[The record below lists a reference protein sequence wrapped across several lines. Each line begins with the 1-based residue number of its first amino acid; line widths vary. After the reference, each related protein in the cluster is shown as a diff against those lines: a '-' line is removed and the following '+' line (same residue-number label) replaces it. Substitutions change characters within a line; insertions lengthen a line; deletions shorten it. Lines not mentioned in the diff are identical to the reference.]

1 MTDEQRLFI
10 GDAQE
15 IVEKLENDLEQLR
28 AVRLEGRRRRQLA
41 AQIFRRVHTLK
52 GSAAALGFRAVSDVA
67 HQFEAVLD
75 GARLGRLELTDDV
88 LDTFDEAVSAV
99 EAALQAP
106 SHPPDHDHITQRLAG
121 YAQSSKSPGVIAT
134 GLRTALP
141 EDIAASL
148 SEYDLQHAREAIRE
162 GAKLFIVSAEF
173 GIDNFDRDFRELTR
187 LLGEAG
193 EVIAT
198 MPGGPATDNGIS
210 FRILYAA
217 DFISGEVLRHAASLS
232 QVQYHEVKVQLA
244 PPTRAA
250 SVGTQSS
257 VVAAD
262 GVERSTIRVDLPVL
276 DDLIANAGELFRQ
289 TANAIATVSAAGAA
303 AEPALTDLRTR
314 FVAFEER
321 LIRLRLVPASQAF
334 QRAVARAG
342 RIAARNLGKQ
352 IEFRIEGTEVGIE
365 KSLADL
371 ISDPLLHL
379 LRNAIIHGIETPEER
394 AAAGK
399 KSVGRITLAAAN
411 HSGRIHIT
419 VRDDGRGIDVAR
431 VGATAAE
438 QGISGKAL
446 SEDQCL
452 RLIFRPGFSTSRE
465 VSDIAGRGIGL
476 DIVDRAMDLAG
487 GEVRV
492 ATEHGK
498 GTTFAMIV
506 PATLSLVNCVIVR
519 CQDRI
524 FAIDAGHVQ
533 ESRLTAPT
541 SGDAIDGQKLPLVHL
556 STLIDPSLPADG
568 ARQFLVWR
576 RPSGS
581 KGAAAGAGYRIGVDE
596 VVALQE
602 TLVRGLGRHAY
613 RWLGVC
619 GAAELFDGTVALVL
633 DLPELIRIS
642 LETTAQ

>member
-15 IVEKLENDLEQLR
+15 IVEKLESDLEQLR
-28 AVRLEGRRRRQLA
+28 AARLEGRRRRQLA

-52 GSAAALGFRAVSDVA
+52 GSAAALGFRAVSDIA

-88 LDTFDEAVSAV
+88 LDTFDEAVAAV

-106 SHPPDHDHITQRLAG
+106 ADTPERNQITQRLAG
-121 YAQSSKSPGVIAT
+121 YAQASKSQGVIAS

-141 EDIAASL
+141 EDIGASL

-173 GIDNFDRDFRELTR
+173 GIESFDRDFRELTR
-187 LLGEAG
+187 LLGQAG

-198 MPGGPATDNGIS
+198 MPGGPATDGEIS

-217 DFISGEVLRHAASLS
+217 DFISGEVLRQAALLS
-232 QVQYHEVKVQLA
+232 HINCDEIKVDLA
-244 PPTRAA
+244 PPVRPAGDA
-250 SVGTQSS
+250 DQSAT
-257 VVAAD
+257 VAAD
-262 GVERSTIRVDLPVL
+262 GLERSTIRVDLPLL

-289 TANAIATVSAAGAA
+289 TANALAKAPPPGAA
-303 AEPALTDLRTR
+303 AEPSVTDLRMR

-342 RIAARNLGKQ
+342 RIAARNLGKHV
-352 IEFRIEGTEVGIE
+352 EFRIEGTEVGIE

-379 LRNAIIHGIETPEER
+379 LRNAINHGIETPEER
-394 AAAGK
+394 LSAGK

-431 VGATAAE
+431 VAVTAAE

-452 RLIFRPGFSTSRE
+452 RLIFRPGFSTSRDI
-465 VSDIAGRGIGL
+465 SDIAGRGIGL
-476 DIVDRAMDLAG
+476 DVVDRAMDVAG

-492 ATEHGK
+492 ATERGK

-506 PATLSLVNCVIVR
+506 PAALSLVNCVIVK
-519 CQDRI
+519 CQDRLY
-524 FAIDAGHVQ
+524 AIDAGQAQ
-533 ESRLTAPT
+533 ESHLMPATL
-541 SGDAIDGQKLPLVHL
+541 GEAIQNLPLVHL
-556 STLIDPSLPADG
+556 NRLVDQSFVAENAGQT
-568 ARQFLVWR
+568 LVWW
-576 RPSGS
+576 RPTES
-581 KGAAAGAGYRIGVDE
+581 KSAAGVAGYRIGVDE
-596 VVALQE
+596 IVAVQE

-633 DLPELIRIS
+633 DLPELIRTM
-642 LETTAQ
+642 LERTAL

>member
-15 IVEKLENDLEQLR
+15 IVEKLESDLEQLR
-28 AVRLEGRRRRQLA
+28 AARLEGRRRRQLA

-52 GSAAALGFRAVSDVA
+52 GSAAALGFNAVKDIA

-88 LDTFDEAVSAV
+88 LDTFDEAVAAV
-99 EAALQAP
+99 ETALQAP
-106 SHPPDHDHITQRLAG
+106 HQTLDHQQIIQRLAS
-121 YAQSSKSPGVIAT
+121 YAQASKSQGVIRS
-134 GLRTALP
+134 GLRSALP

-173 GIDNFDRDFRELTR
+173 GIDAFDRDFRELTR
-187 LLGEAG
+187 QLGQAG

-198 MPGGPATDNGIS
+198 MPGGPATDSSIS

-217 DFISGEVLRHAASLS
+217 DFISSEALRLGASLS
-232 QVQYHEVKVQLA
+232 QVYYHEIKVEL
-244 PPTRAA
+244 AA
-250 SVGTQSS
+250 SPRTGAEAAPTSAVP
-257 VVAAD
+257 AD
-262 GVERSTIRVDLPVL
+262 GIERSTIRVDLPLL
-276 DDLIANAGELFRQ
+276 DDLIASAGELFRH
-289 TANAIATVSAAGAA
+289 TATVISDSLSPAAP
-303 AEPALTDLRTR
+303 EIPLTDLRTR

-352 IEFRIEGTEVGIE
+352 VEFRIEGTEVGIE

-394 AAAGK
+394 LSAGK

-411 HSGRIHIT
+411 QSGRIHIT
-419 VRDDGRGIDVAR
+419 VRDDGRGIDTAR
-431 VGATAAE
+431 VAATAAE
-438 QGISGKAL
+438 QGISGKTL

-465 VSDIAGRGIGL
+465 ISDIAGRGIGL
-476 DIVDRAMDLAG
+476 DVVDRAMDIAG

-492 ATEHGK
+492 ATQRGK

-506 PATLSLVNCVIVR
+506 PATLSLVNCLIVR
-519 CQDRI
+519 CHDRLY
-524 FAIDAGHVQ
+524 AIDAGHVH
-533 ESRLTAPT
+533 LPATA
-541 SGDAIDGQKLPLVHL
+541 GDASAGQNLPLVHL
-556 STLIDPSLPADG
+556 NRLIDQSSEGDRVG
-568 ARQFLVWR
+568 QFLVWR
-576 RPSGS
+576 RPSES
-581 KGAAAGAGYRIGVDE
+581 KNAAGVSGYRIGVDE
-596 VVALQE
+596 IVAVQE

-613 RWLGVC
+613 RWLGIC
-619 GAAELFDGTVALVL
+619 GAAELFDGTVTLML
-633 DLPELIRIS
+633 DLPELIRTT
-642 LETTAQ
+642 LETTGS

>member
-15 IVEKLENDLEQLR
+15 IVEKLESDLEQLR

-52 GSAAALGFRAVSDVA
+52 GSAAALGFPAVGDIA

-75 GARLGRLELTDDV
+75 GARLGRLELTGDV
-88 LDTFDEAVSAV
+88 LDTFDEAVAAV

-106 SHPPDHDHITQRLAG
+106 GQVLDCHQVAQRLAS
-121 YAQSSKSPGVIAT
+121 YAQSSKSPGVIAS

-141 EDIAASL
+141 EEIAASL

-173 GIDNFDRDFRELTR
+173 GISGFDRDFRELTR
-187 LLGEAG
+187 LLGQAG

-198 MPGGPATDNGIS
+198 MPGGPATDTGIS
-210 FRILYAA
+210 FRILYAT
-217 DFISGEVLRHAASLS
+217 DFMSGELLRQASSLS
-232 QVQYHEVKVQLA
+232 QVNYDEIKVEIA
-244 PPTRAA
+244 PTTRPGSEAGHSPA
-250 SVGTQSS
+250 
-257 VVAAD
+257 VAAD
-262 GVERSTIRVDLPVL
+262 VERSTIRVDLPLL
-276 DDLIANAGELFRQ
+276 DDLIANASELFRQ
-289 TANAIATVSAAGAA
+289 TANAITRGSATGAA
-303 AEPALTDLRTR
+303 AEAALTDLRMR

-352 IEFRIEGTEVGIE
+352 VEFRIEGTEVGIE
-365 KSLADL
+365 KALADL

-379 LRNAIIHGIETPEER
+379 LRNAMIHGIETPEER
-394 AAAGK
+394 LSAGK
-399 KSVGRITLAAAN
+399 KPVGRITLAAAN

-431 VGATAAE
+431 VAATAAE

-476 DIVDRAMDLAG
+476 DVVDRAMDIAG

-492 ATEHGK
+492 STERGK

-506 PATLSLVNCVIVR
+506 PAALSLVNCVIVR
-519 CQDRI
+519 CQDRVY
-524 FAIDAGHVQ
+524 AIDAGQVQ
-533 ESRLTAPT
+533 EPLMPGQP
-541 SGDAIDGQKLPLVHL
+541 GDAIDGQNLPLVHL
-556 STLIDPSLPADG
+556 NTLIDQAIHEDN
-568 ARQFLVWR
+568 ARRSLVWR
-576 RPSGS
+576 RPTES
-581 KGAAAGAGYRIGVDE
+581 KSANAVVGYRIGVDE
-596 VVALQE
+596 IIAVQE

-613 RWLGVC
+613 RWLGIC

-633 DLPELIRIS
+633 DLPELIRTT
-642 LETTAQ
+642 LETAS

>member
-15 IVEKLENDLEQLR
+15 IVEKLEIDLEQLR
-28 AVRLEGRRRRQLA
+28 AARLEGRRRRQLA

-52 GSAAALGFRAVSDVA
+52 GSAAALGFNAVKDIA

-88 LDTFDEAVSAV
+88 LDTFDEAVAAV
-99 EAALQAP
+99 ETALQTP
-106 SHPPDHDHITQRLAG
+106 EQTLDHQQIIQRLAS
-121 YAQSSKSPGVIAT
+121 YAESSKSQGVIRS
-134 GLRTALP
+134 GLRSALP

-173 GIDNFDRDFRELTR
+173 GIDAFDRDFRELTK
-187 LLGEAG
+187 LLGQAG

-198 MPGGPATDNGIS
+198 MPGGPATDSGIS

-217 DFISGEVLRHAASLS
+217 DFISSEVLRLGASLS
-232 QVQYHEVKVQLA
+232 QVYYHEIKVELA
-244 PPTRAA
+244 PTARAGD
-250 SVGTQSS
+250 GTPNPA
-257 VVAAD
+257 VPAD
-262 GVERSTIRVDLPVL
+262 GIERSTIRVDLPLL
-276 DDLIANAGELFRQ
+276 DDLIANAGELFRH
-289 TANAIATVSAAGAA
+289 TATVISNALS
-303 AEPALTDLRTR
+303 PAPPEIPLTDLRTR

-321 LIRLRLVPASQAF
+321 LIRLRLVSASQAF

-394 AAAGK
+394 LSAGK

-411 HSGRIHIT
+411 QSGRIHIT
-419 VRDDGRGIDVAR
+419 VRDDGRGIDVER
-431 VGATAAE
+431 VAATAAE
-438 QGISGKAL
+438 QGISGKTL

-465 VSDIAGRGIGL
+465 ISDIAGRGIGL
-476 DIVDRAMDLAG
+476 DVVDRAMDIAG

-492 ATEHGK
+492 ATQRGK

-506 PATLSLVNCVIVR
+506 PATLSLVNCLIVR
-519 CQDRI
+519 CHDRLY
-524 FAIDAGHVQ
+524 AIDAGHVH
-533 ESRLTAPT
+533 LPATA
-541 SGDAIDGQKLPLVHL
+541 GDASDGQNLPLVPL
-556 STLIDPSLPADG
+556 NRLIDQSIEGDSAG
-568 ARQFLVWR
+568 QFLVWR
-576 RPSGS
+576 RPAES
-581 KGAAAGAGYRIGVDE
+581 KSAAGVSGYRIGVDE
-596 VVALQE
+596 IVAVQE

-613 RWLGVC
+613 RWLGIC
-619 GAAELFDGTVALVL
+619 GAAELFDGTVTLVL
-633 DLPELIRIS
+633 DLPELIRTT
-642 LETTAQ
+642 LETTGS

>member
-1 MTDEQRLFI
+1 
-10 GDAQE
+10 
-15 IVEKLENDLEQLR
+15 
-28 AVRLEGRRRRQLA
+28 
-41 AQIFRRVHTLK
+41 
-52 GSAAALGFRAVSDVA
+52 
-67 HQFEAVLD
+67 
-75 GARLGRLELTDDV
+75 
-88 LDTFDEAVSAV
+88 
-99 EAALQAP
+99 
-106 SHPPDHDHITQRLAG
+106 
-121 YAQSSKSPGVIAT
+121 
-134 GLRTALP
+134 
-141 EDIAASL
+141 
-148 SEYDLQHAREAIRE
+148 
-162 GAKLFIVSAEF
+162 
-173 GIDNFDRDFRELTR
+173 
-187 LLGEAG
+187 
-193 EVIAT
+193 
-198 MPGGPATDNGIS
+198 
-210 FRILYAA
+210 
-217 DFISGEVLRHAASLS
+217 
-232 QVQYHEVKVQLA
+232 
-244 PPTRAA
+244 
-250 SVGTQSS
+250 
-257 VVAAD
+257 
-262 GVERSTIRVDLPVL
+262 
-276 DDLIANAGELFRQ
+276 LIANAGELFRQ